1 MNWGSIARFAIRYG
15 YLIIV
20 STENAYRVISRKNY
34 TDMKRLGLFSPEQE
48 NLLIEAVGQHVK
60 LKNKLY
66 TKLAKYGVRVLIRG
80 IDNFGFEKIR
90 AEWRRDLIP
99 IIDAAILGEKER
111 VRGLTT
117 DLLNKRINI
126 RRFDDEQELI
136 LFDSI
141 TKCVALA
148 IDFMISKK

>member
-1 MNWGSIARFAIRYG
+1 MNWGVVYRFAFRYG
-15 YLIIV
+15 YYIAI
-20 STENAYRVISRKNY
+20 AAQKGYRYISHFK
-34 TDMKRLGLFSPEQE
+34 TDDMNRLGLFNPAQE
-48 NLLIEAVGQHVK
+48 DLLIEAVGQHVK

-99 IIDAAILGEKER
+99 IVDAAILGQKER